1 MDPGDGEK
9 DDRKEVRG
17 ELELL
22 RVAMAEK
29 IKGTKR
35 RMAADYLGT
44 TAWQDSPGSS
54 STG

>member
-29 IKGTKR
+29 RKGR
-35 RMAADYLGT
+35 GEGRQ
-44 TAWQDSPGSS
+44 QDSPASS
-54 STG
+54 SMG